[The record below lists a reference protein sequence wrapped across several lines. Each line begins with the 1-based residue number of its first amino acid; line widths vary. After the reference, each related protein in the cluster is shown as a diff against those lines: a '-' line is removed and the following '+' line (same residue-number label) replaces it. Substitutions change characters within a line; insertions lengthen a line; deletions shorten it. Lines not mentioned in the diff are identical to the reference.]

1 MSSRIP
7 FVLILC
13 TGLTF
18 ACGHR
23 VPEPRSVA
31 SDTPYVSW
39 IVMSGGRDS
48 PDREFICQ
56 SDPRNECVMP
66 ASKPDQ
72 PVFANVHVYYHGAG
86 ADTKY
91 TGSIQIG
98 FFEGSPESQVVRPN
112 ITVARNK
119 SITNQSFVNRLS
131 SNPGTYAMRF
141 ELVAA
146 VTGAEKTHTI
156 RFEVPVQLE

>member
-1 MSSRIP
+1 
-7 FVLILC
+7 
-13 TGLTF
+13 
-18 ACGHR
+18 
-23 VPEPRSVA
+23 
-31 SDTPYVSW
+31 
-39 IVMSGGRDS
+39 MSGDRDS

-72 PVFANVHVYYHGAG
+72 QTFADVHVYYHGAG
-86 ADTKY
+86 AETKY
-91 TGSIQIG
+91 TGSIQIS
-98 FFEGSPESQVVRPN
+98 FFEGSPGSQVVRPN
-112 ITVARNK
+112 ITVAKNE

-146 VTGAEKTHTI
+146 VTGAEKNHAI
-156 RFEVPVQLE
+156 RFDVPVHLE